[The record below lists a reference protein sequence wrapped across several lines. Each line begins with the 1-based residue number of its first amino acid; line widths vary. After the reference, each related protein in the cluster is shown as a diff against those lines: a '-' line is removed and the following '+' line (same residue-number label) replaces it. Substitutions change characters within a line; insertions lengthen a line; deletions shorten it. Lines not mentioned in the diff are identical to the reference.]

1 MSWVPTWKALP
12 TRLRNLSTGG
22 VRRRWRKLGHVF
34 RLSLL
39 KWILSLT
46 WSRWCV
52 PVDTRLLK
60 VYYGQSESGLFPF
73 CEKNDAFS
81 CMDEMKFRRTVSS
94 SLKELSAEQKP
105 RKMGRLGQVVEG
117 GGKSLLFA
125 IGNYLNQRLLHPLH
139 VWVAE
144 VLRRLP
150 QDGTFNQTQPF
161 DRLVGSRHSFSFD
174 LKLAT
179 DRWPLVFLFWG
190 GAVPIWPLLCLK
202 CG

>member
-1 MSWVPTWKALP
+1 M
-12 TRLRNLSTGG
+12 
-22 VRRRWRKLGHVF
+22 
-34 RLSLL
+34 
-39 KWILSLT
+39 
-46 WSRWCV
+46 
-52 PVDTRLLK
+52 DTRLLK

-174 LKLAT
+174 LKLAFSLSVL
-179 DRWPLVFLFWG
+179 RWCSTYLTAPLPQVWL
-190 GAVPIWPLLCLK
+190 ILSS
-202 CG
+202 

>member
-1 MSWVPTWKALP
+1 
-12 TRLRNLSTGG
+12 
-22 VRRRWRKLGHVF
+22 
-34 RLSLL
+34 
-39 KWILSLT
+39 
-46 WSRWCV
+46 
-52 PVDTRLLK
+52 
-60 VYYGQSESGLFPF
+60 
-73 CEKNDAFS
+73 
-81 CMDEMKFRRTVSS
+81 
-94 SLKELSAEQKP
+94 
-105 RKMGRLGQVVEG
+105 MGRLGQVVEG

-179 DRWPLVFLFWG
+179 DRWPLVFLF
-190 GAVPIWPLLCLK
+190 
-202 CG
+202 